1 MGSCMAKP
9 KVVPRTERMKGSVTE
24 LAPSYS
30 AQNIDVGKLVAFR
43 EKFLVMIDLLDRL
56 HQKAED
62 QAKALIKKK
71 SWKQGTFYFK
81 EAEAL

>member
-1 MGSCMAKP
+1 MGSCMGKP
-9 KVVPRTERMKGSVTE
+9 KVVPRTERMKSSVTE

-30 AQNIDVGKLVAFR
+30 AQNIDVRKLVAFR

-71 SWKQGTFYFK
+71 SWKQGSFYFK